1 LAVGTLG
8 APRFAGLAKAKEIG
22 ARPTV
27 RANGHPTGMKIS
39 KMIGLAVI
47 GAALLVVCVS
57 CGKEQS
63 PQDIREKTAQATA
76 ELKQNAKAVA
86 QGVRE
91 GWSRDKPLDIN
102 KAAKDQLQDLPGVNS
117 AQADQ
122 IIAGR
127 PYDTPH
133 QLVTRRILSESEYSK
148 ISDRVVAKN

>member
-1 LAVGTLG
+1 
-8 APRFAGLAKAKEIG
+8 
-22 ARPTV
+22 
-27 RANGHPTGMKIS
+27 MKIS
-39 KMIGLAVI
+39 ELMGQAAIGL
-47 GAALLVVCVS
+47 GLLLFCVS

-117 AQADQ
+117 ARADQ
-122 IIAGR
+122 IIAQR
-127 PYDTPH
+127 PYDSPH
-133 QLVTRRILSESEYSK
+133 QLVTRRILSEGEYSK

>member
-1 LAVGTLG
+1 
-8 APRFAGLAKAKEIG
+8 
-22 ARPTV
+22 
-27 RANGHPTGMKIS
+27 MKILTIS
-39 KMIGLAVI
+39 EQAFLAT
-47 GAALLVVCVS
+47 ALLAACLS

-63 PQDIREKTAQATA
+63 PAEIREKTAQATA
-76 ELKQNAKAVA
+76 ELKRNAKAVA

-117 AQADQ
+117 AQADR

-127 PYDTPH
+127 PYDAPH
-133 QLVTRRILSESEYSK
+133 QLVTRHVLTESEYGK